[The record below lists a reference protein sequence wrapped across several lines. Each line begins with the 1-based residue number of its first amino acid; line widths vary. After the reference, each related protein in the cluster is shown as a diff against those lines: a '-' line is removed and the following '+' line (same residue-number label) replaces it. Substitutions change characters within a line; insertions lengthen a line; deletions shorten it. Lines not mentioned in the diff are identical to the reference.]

1 MNTRRTNNNNNNINK
16 NNNNEYKKNQQQQQ
30 HNNRVSRIFTMG
42 SFGVTMEQVYDQC
55 QKHNDQPTMQGTG
68 ML

>member
-1 MNTRRTNNNNNNINK
+1 MSQNAVQKPWNSHGHNNNNN
-16 NNNNEYKKNQQQQQ
+16 
-30 HNNRVSRIFTMG
+30 NNRVSRIFTMG

-68 ML
+68 IL